1 MPAAIRMYSIVVEYE
16 SRRYRGFAATK
27 VAAIA
32 LANKIAR
39 IAWAMMAKGERY
51 KEPLTH
57 DPELRFLI
65 SDIIRFH
72 LMSTQSPSSQLPLK
86 KVSLWAGGASAF
98 EGAASFRPVK
108 TRTPLVMLLPA
119 SWHRAYSRS
128 FSEIRT
134 MRAGYGRWPS
144 RQLLEECQ
152 NVATLELTT
161 EDDIALRIDAMN
173 RVLK

>member
-16 SRRYRGFAATK
+16 SADIAVSRRPTK

-98 EGAASFRPVK
+98 EGAAFI
-108 TRTPLVMLLPA
+108 PA
-119 SWHRAYSRS
+119 SQDADAFGDVVTR
-128 FSEIRT
+128 I
-134 MRAGYGRWPS
+134 
-144 RQLLEECQ
+144 
-152 NVATLELTT
+152 VAPGLQ
-161 EDDIALRIDAMN
+161 
-173 RVLK
+173 